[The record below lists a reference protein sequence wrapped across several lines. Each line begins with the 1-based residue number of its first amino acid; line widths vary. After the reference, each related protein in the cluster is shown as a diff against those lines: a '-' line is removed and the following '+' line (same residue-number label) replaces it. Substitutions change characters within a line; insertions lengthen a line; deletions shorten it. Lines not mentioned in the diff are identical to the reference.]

1 MTHDQMWILRLEHCD
16 WWREG
21 GRSTLLQRQV
31 PPGRSPFKSDSE
43 HSRRRV
49 GAPGGGNLA
58 RKLPEVQRAW
68 SGRCPPVLRGLVDAG
83 PHALVDT
90 VAGQLSF
97 LRVEAT
103 NAEHA
108 FLSRR
113 GLVGISLGPNS
124 DTRPNHPEHHRLVRR
139 TGLLAGFGAT
149 AKAGI
154 GRSWVANGGQQ
165 ARSSRTECTRRVTR
179 LGEFEFCSRR

>member
-1 MTHDQMWILRLEHCD
+1 MTKCGYCGSSIVIGGVKAGDQRFCNDKCRRGAALLSLTRNIPADVLE
-16 WWREG
+16 
-21 GRSTLLQRQV
+21 
-31 PPGRSPFKSDSE
+31 
-43 HSRRRV
+43 RRV
-49 GAPGGGNLA
+49 EEIWRGNCPKCSGLGPVDVH
-58 RKLPEVQRAW
+58 RFYEVW
-68 SGRCPPVLRGLVDAG
+68 SM
-83 PHALVDT
+83 LVDT

-124 DTRPNHPEHHRLVRR
+124 DTRPNHPEHHRPVRR